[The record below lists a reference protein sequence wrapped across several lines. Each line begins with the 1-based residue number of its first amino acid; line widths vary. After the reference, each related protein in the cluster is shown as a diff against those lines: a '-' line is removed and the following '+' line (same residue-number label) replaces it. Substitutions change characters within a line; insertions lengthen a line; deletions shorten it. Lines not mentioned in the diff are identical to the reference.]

1 MQHLNGVL
9 KVRFN
14 DDELTSRTEIKTLFL
29 QKKCKNNKTKNNFET
44 KVIYFTCYF

>member
-1 MQHLNGVL
+1 MQQLNGIL

-29 QKKCKNNKTKNNFET
+29 QKKCTNNTTKTF
-44 KVIYFTCYF
+44 